1 MSKIDAPAPEP
12 TLEAKAEATPEIKV
26 EKAPRPRGRYIDFV
40 PRRKHSGGKPEAP
53 TIIITPVVKV
63 EETPAPEEVVE
74 EAPEE
79 IDAPDEVIIEHTT
92 VVAAPEE
99 IPEEAPEEIPE
110 ELPEEGDPLAEFNNF
125 GGDSDT
131 EEELE
136 RSLDAFAVDAPTVE
150 SQEDFISEE
159 DPDDYV
165 ETVLSQVSETRTST
179 TVRRS
184 PFLKNYS
191 IEKRPLSG
199 RTPAREQLP
208 STDALTPTPRE
219 EYKEEEF
226 ARRADS
232 VPENAEVPVATPE
245 EKTGSRLGMIL
256 TVLITILLGAGVGVF
271 VYLAFFQ

>member
-1 MSKIDAPAPEP
+1 MSKIDIPAPEP
-12 TLEAKAEATPEIKV
+12 TLDADAEAK
-26 EKAPRPRGRYIDFV
+26 KAPRSRGRYIDFV
-40 PRRKHSGGKPEAP
+40 PRRKHSGEKPEAP

-74 EAPEE
+74 EAP
-79 IDAPDEVIIEHTT
+79 DEVVIEHTT
-92 VVAAPEE
+92 VAAAPEE
-99 IPEEAPEEIPE
+99 VAEEAPEEVLE
-110 ELPEEGDPLAEFNNF
+110 EPLEEGDPLAEFNNF
-125 GGDSDT
+125 GGDSET
-131 EEELE
+131 EEELA
-136 RSLDAFAVDAPTVE
+136 RALDDFAVDPPTIE

-165 ETVLSQVSETRTST
+165 ETVLSQVSETRTET

-184 PFLKNYS
+184 PFLKNYN
-191 IEKRPLSG
+191 IEKRPLSS
-199 RTPAREQLP
+199 RAPVRETLP
-208 STDALTPTPRE
+208 SADALPPTPRE

-226 ARRADS
+226 VRRADS

-245 EKTGSRLGMIL
+245 EKTGSRLGMVL